1 MPTARVSTEPIA
13 PLTLVDR
20 VRQRIWDW
28 IQTDR
33 LKPGDW
39 LRIQD
44 LARTLEVSDTPVREA
59 LIRLQQNGLVDT
71 IPHVGTR
78 VRRFTRQDIEELFDL
93 REALECYA
101 LQCGAAHLSPE
112 TLRGLERQL
121 EQAGVALEGGDVG
134 PAVAADVALH
144 TELIRAAGN
153 SRILSLFENLRDQ
166 FKMFAGFG
174 NRTAGGPQRFLA
186 IHLRLVGLLRK
197 GEIER
202 ATGLMRE
209 HMRLAKAQSL
219 RGMRFLHV
227 YAPCPTGWKHS
238 PGLTVKIARLATECN
253 VFPIYEVEEGV
264 YTINRRNPTPQPV
277 ADYLKLQGRF
287 HHLREEDLQFIQ
299 SRVNRDWDRLIK
311 LEQAFGRGARE

>member
-1 MPTARVSTEPIA
+1 MPIAQISTEPIA

-20 VRQRIWDW
+20 VHQRIWDW
-28 IQTDR
+28 IQADR

-101 LQCGAAHLSPE
+101 LQRGTANLSQEP
-112 TLRGLERQL
+112 LRGLKRQL
-121 EQAGVALEGGDVG
+121 EQAGTELDGGDVG
-134 PAVAADVALH
+134 PAVIADVALH

-174 NRTAGGPQRFLA
+174 NRTADGPRRFLT
-186 IHLRLVGLLRK
+186 IHLRLVGLLLK
-197 GEIER
+197 GEIEN
-202 ATGLMRE
+202 ATVLMRE

-219 RGMRFLHV
+219 RGYFGPAGAGTETNTPDRRHGGTGKTRRGRTV
-227 YAPCPTGWKHS
+227 GVESRPAPG
-238 PGLTVKIARLATECN
+238 G
-253 VFPIYEVEEGV
+253 EG
-264 YTINRRNPTPQPV
+264 
-277 ADYLKLQGRF
+277 
-287 HHLREEDLQFIQ
+287 
-299 SRVNRDWDRLIK
+299 
-311 LEQAFGRGARE
+311 GRGANGGGRRQLTTSRSQALRRGRS

>member
-1 MPTARVSTEPIA
+1 MPTAPISTEPIA

-20 VRQRIWDW
+20 VHQRIWDW
-28 IQTDR
+28 IQADK

-101 LQCGAAHLSPE
+101 LQRGTANLSKE
-112 TLRGLERQL
+112 TLRGLKRQF
-121 EQAGVALEGGDVG
+121 EQAEAALDAGDVG
-134 PAVAADVALH
+134 PAVIADVALH

-174 NRTAGGPQRFLA
+174 NRTADGPRRFLT
-186 IHLRLVGLLRK
+186 IHLRLVGLLLR
-197 GEIER
+197 GEIES
-202 ATGLMRE
+202 ATALMRE

-219 RGMRFLHV
+219 RGYFGPAGAGQGGG
-227 YAPCPTGWKHS
+227 APGREG
-238 PGLTVKIARLATECN
+238 PGRSGTRRRLTTSR
-253 VFPIYEVEEGV
+253 
-264 YTINRRNPTPQPV
+264 
-277 ADYLKLQGRF
+277 
-287 HHLREEDLQFIQ
+287 
-299 SRVNRDWDRLIK
+299 SRVLQRD
-311 LEQAFGRGARE
+311 GG

>member
-1 MPTARVSTEPIA
+1 MPTAQISTEPIA

-20 VRQRIWDW
+20 VHQRIWDW

-44 LARTLEVSDTPVREA
+44 LARTLDVSDTPVREA

-101 LQCGAAHLSPE
+101 LQGGAANLSKE

-121 EQAGVALEGGDVG
+121 EQAGVALDGGDVG

-174 NRTAGGPQRFLA
+174 NRTADGPQRFLA
-186 IHLRLVGLLRK
+186 IHLRLVGLLLK

-219 RGMRFLHV
+219 QGYFGPAGAGVETNTPGRRQVGTGTPRRGRRV
-227 YAPCPTGWKHS
+227 GNESPPTLGGEGGR
-238 PGLTVKIARLATECN
+238 PARGGGRRQLTTSRSQAL
-253 VFPIYEVEEGV
+253 
-264 YTINRRNPTPQPV
+264 RR
-277 ADYLKLQGRF
+277 GR
-287 HHLREEDLQFIQ
+287 
-299 SRVNRDWDRLIK
+299 S
-311 LEQAFGRGARE
+311 

>member
-1 MPTARVSTEPIA
+1 MPTAQISTEPIA

-20 VRQRIWDW
+20 VHQRIWDW

-101 LQCGAAHLSPE
+101 LQCGAAHLSTE

-153 SRILSLFENLRDQ
+153 ARILSLFENLRDQ

-186 IHLRLVGLLRK
+186 IHLRLVGLLLK

-219 RGMRFLHV
+219 RGYFGPAGAGVETNTPGRRQ
-227 YAPCPTGWKHS
+227 AGTGPPPGGRRAGKASTPTLGGEGGR
-238 PGLTVKIARLATECN
+238 PARGGGRRQLTTSRSQAL
-253 VFPIYEVEEGV
+253 
-264 YTINRRNPTPQPV
+264 RR
-277 ADYLKLQGRF
+277 GR
-287 HHLREEDLQFIQ
+287 
-299 SRVNRDWDRLIK
+299 S
-311 LEQAFGRGARE
+311 